1 MVFTAIYA
9 SRFVATGSEQ
19 GLADGAG

>member
-1 MVFTAIYA
+1 MVFIAIYA